1 MVETLLALRD
11 VTVEYGHRTAL
22 LVSSLDVHAGE
33 VLALIGPN
41 GAGKSTLL
49 RVMGLLQE
57 PTAGKVFFRTQES
70 GPRNALYLR
79 RRMASV
85 FKEPLLLNASVYE
98 NAALGLRLRGLMTR
112 ETEVRLRPWLER
124 LGIDHLAERRV
135 RTLSGGEAQRTS
147 LARALVLDPELLLL
161 DEPFSALDEPT
172 RDGLLDDLQRVLKM
186 VKTTTVF
193 VTHDRNEAFRLA
205 NRVGILIDGRIIQLA
220 PSDEVFSQPNSEKA
234 ADVVGFENRIPGVVQ
249 SIADGIAVIRFY
261 DEIAVARARRE
272 FRPGTRIIMCI
283 RAEDVCLI
291 RCEEK
296 RDSSLDLNR
305 FRGKI
310 ANVSAGVI
318 QYRVAVNNGKIAMK
332 AAISR
337 SQAQDLDVREG
348 GQVVAAF
355 EASAVHLVKDGE
367 EYRAGA

>member
-1 MVETLLALRD
+1 MAETLLALRD

-70 GPRNALYLR
+70 DPRNALYLR

-98 NAALGLRLRGLMTR
+98 NAALGLRLRGLKTR
-112 ETEVRLRPWLER
+112 ETEARLRPWLER

-172 RDGLLDDLQRVLKM
+172 RDGLLDDLQRVLRM
-186 VKTTTVF
+186 IKTTTVF

-205 NRVGILIDGRIIQLA
+205 NRVGILLEGKIVQLG
-220 PSDEVFSQPNSEKA
+220 PGDEVFSRPNSEKA
-234 ADVVGFENRIPGVVQ
+234 ADIMGFENRIQGVVQ
-249 SIADGIAVIRFY
+249 SIADGIAVIRFS
-261 DEIAVARARRE
+261 DGSAAARGE
-272 FRPGTRIIMCI
+272 FPPGTRVIMCI
-283 RAEDVCLI
+283 RAEDVSLI
-291 RCEEK
+291 RCDEK
-296 RDSSLDLNR
+296 RDSSWDLNR
-305 FRGKI
+305 FRGKVTC
-310 ANVSAGVI
+310 VSAGML
-318 QYRVAVNNGKIAMK
+318 QYRVAVNNGNIVMK
-332 AAISR
+332 AAISGSR
-337 SQAQDLDVREG
+337 LRDLDLCEG
-348 GQVVAAF
+348 NRVVATF

-367 EYRAGA
+367 QRGTVA